1 MARKN
6 KIDTRLEILQ
16 LGLQLFLEKGY
27 SNTGIK
33 EIAKKLKLSPG
44 NITYYF
50 PSKENILSELVSC
63 LCDYHMLVLDKEVK
77 EGKNSLTAYL
87 LEFTSMM
94 AICETSEVAKDL
106 YTASYTHPLSL
117 SIIRKND
124 KLKAKSIFSKFCP
137 DWTDNDFSVAETIVS
152 GIEYASLIRETV
164 EDITLSSRIS
174 SSLDAVMKVYN
185 VPKEVRE
192 EKIAEVLATDY
203 LRIGS
208 VFIKSFAEY
217 VNKRNEKA
225 LSIAKEIKKSKE
237 K

>member
-6 KIDTRLEILQ
+6 KINTRLEILQ

-137 DWTDNDFSVAETIVS
+137 DWTDNDFAVAETIVS

-185 VPKEVRE
+185 VPKEVRK

-208 VFIKSFAEY
+208 VFIKSFAEH